1 MSKFEEQYF
10 RNLNYSNYLER
21 YGRYLK
27 MAEELDFYLTKFGI
41 LSKSTKILD
50 YGCSVGFLIKA
61 FKKLGYKKIFGF
73 DISNWAIKIAKKNK
87 CKILKDFKG
96 SYDLGIFL
104 DVFEH
109 MDDREIKK
117 VFKKAKFKRLLVR
130 IPCADKNS
138 NKFYLKVS
146 RIDKTHINCKNKESW
161 ISLFKSFGYK
171 SFLKLNLNSIYDSK
185 GCLCLLII

>member
-87 CKILKDFKG
+87 CKILKDVKG

-109 MDDREIKK
+109 MEDREIKK
-117 VFKKAKFKRLLVR
+117 VFKKAKFKRLIVR
-130 IPCADKNS
+130 IPCANKNS

-146 RIDKTHINCKNKESW
+146 RIDKTHINCKNKDCW
-161 ISLFKSFGYK
+161 ISLFKSFGYN